1 MTRIDRLWP
10 DPLDEVPDDE
20 LVSRPDGPWLRVNF
34 ISSVDGAA
42 TVGGVSGGLG
52 NDADKR
58 SFELLRRV
66 SDAVM
71 VGAGTVRS
79 EGYTALRVSDES
91 AAWRVAHG
99 MPPHPVFVIVSG
111 RLDLD
116 PASPIFTDAPVT
128 PIVVTKAGHDLGA
141 FDGLAHVIVAGEES
155 IDFGVALDALRERKL
170 DVVLN
175 EGGPSLFGSLLAAG
189 LVDELRLTVSSLVVA
204 GDSPRIARGTLEAP
218 VHARLDRVFASD
230 GALLLSYLL

>member
-10 DPLDEVPDDE
+10 DPLDAVSDEE
-20 LVSRPDGPWLRVNF
+20 LVSRPVGPWLRVNF

-66 SDAVM
+66 SDAVI

-91 AAWRVAHG
+91 VAWRVAHG
-99 MPPHPVFVIVSG
+99 MPAHPVFVLVSHH
-111 RLDLD
+111 LDLD

-128 PIVVTKAGHDLGA
+128 PVVVTTAQHDVSG
-141 FDGLAHVIVAGEES
+141 FEGLARVIVAG
-155 IDFGVALDALRERKL
+155 DATVDVHVMLDALHGMGLRAL
-170 DVVLN
+170 LN

-189 LVDELRLTVSSLVVA
+189 VVDELRLTVSPLLVA
-204 GDSPRIARGTLEAP
+204 GDAPRIARGSMDAP
-218 VHARLDRVFASD
+218 AHARLDQVFASD